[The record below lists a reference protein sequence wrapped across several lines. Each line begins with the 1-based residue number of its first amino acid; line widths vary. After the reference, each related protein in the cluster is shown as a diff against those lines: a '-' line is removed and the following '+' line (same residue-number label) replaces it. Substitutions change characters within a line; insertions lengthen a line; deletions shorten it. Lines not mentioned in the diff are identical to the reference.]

1 MNISALKKI
10 TPAAAKFGANRGVL
24 IVRKFSPQIM
34 TGVGVVG
41 VVASAV
47 MASKATLKLEEVVDQ
62 TSEGL
67 AEARHKLADESNDYT
82 TSNYNKDVANVY
94 FHRSVDILKLY
105 GPAVT
110 VGTASILCIVGGQG
124 IMTKRNAALA
134 ATIKAGEQT
143 FSEYRK
149 RVQELIGEDEE
160 KKVRYGVKEET
171 IKNEETGKEETI
183 ITVDPTAVSK
193 YAKFFDE
200 TNQNWVKNADYNR
213 TFLINQQ
220 NFCNDILNA
229 RGHLFLNEVYDRLG
243 IEHTKEGAVMGW
255 VRKDYKGSQD
265 GFVDFGIYNAS
276 SGNRLFVN
284 GYEDSVLLDFN
295 VDGVILDLI

>member
-1 MNISALKKI
+1 MNISVIKKI
-10 TPAAAKFGANRGVL
+10 TPAAVKFGSYRGVL
-24 IVRKFSPQIM
+24 VARKFSPHIL
-34 TGVGVVG
+34 TGVGIAG
-41 VVASAV
+41 VVTSAV
-47 MASKATLKLEEVVDQ
+47 MASKATLKLEEVVDK
-62 TSEGL
+62 TSDGF
-67 AEARHKLADESNDYT
+67 AEARHKLADENNNYT
-82 TSNYNKDVANVY
+82 TSDYNKEVANVY

-110 VGTASILCIVGGQG
+110 LGTASILCIVGGHG

-134 ATIKAGEQT
+134 AAYKAGEQT
-143 FSEYRK
+143 FAEYRK
-149 RVQELIGEDEE
+149 RVQDLIGEDEE

-171 IKNEETGKEETI
+171 RKNEETGKEETI
-183 ITVDPTAVSK
+183 ITVDPTTVSR

-213 TFLINQQ
+213 SFLVNQQ
-220 NFCNDILNA
+220 NFCNDTLNS

-243 IEHTKEGAVMGW
+243 MEHTKAGAVMGW
-255 VRKDYKGSQD
+255 VRKDMKGSKD
-265 GFVDFGIYNAS
+265 GYVDFGIYSAS

-284 GYEDSVLLDFN
+284 GFEDSVLLDFN